1 MKRIVCYGDSNTWGF
16 DGVSCQRFGD
26 EERWTGL
33 LQELLGTDYKIIEEG
48 LNSRT
53 TVFEDPLSPG
63 KNGLLYLT
71 PMVCSQLPFDLLI
84 LMLGTNDLK
93 RMYHVG
99 SFEVAEGVGRL
110 LRTFQNVMREKT
122 GGVGKVLLL
131 SPIGIEPAA
140 NGEYMYGFDE
150 QSREEACK
158 LGAALEQVA
167 AAFGCE
173 YADMAKVT
181 PPGKA
186 DGIHLDREGHKAVA
200 SFLDE
205 KIKSMGL

>member
-1 MKRIVCYGDSNTWGF
+1 MKRIVCYGDSNTWGY
-16 DGVSCQRFGD
+16 DGESCQRFGD
-26 EERWTGL
+26 TERWTGL
-33 LQELLGTDYKIIEEG
+33 LQELLGTEYKIIEEG

-53 TVFEDPLSPG
+53 TVFEDPLAPG

-99 SFEVAEGVGRL
+99 SFEVAEGIGRL
-110 LRTFQNVMREKT
+110 LRTFQNVMLEKT
-122 GGVGKVLLL
+122 GSVGKVLLL
-131 SPIGIEPAA
+131 SPIAIEPAA

-150 QSREEACK
+150 HSKEEAGT

-167 AAFGCE
+167 EAFGCE
-173 YADMAKVT
+173 FADMAKVT
-181 PPGKA
+181 APGKA
-186 DGIHLDREGHKAVA
+186 DGIHLDKDGHRAVA
-200 SFLDE
+200 EFLTE
-205 KIKSMGL
+205 KIKTMKL

>member
-1 MKRIVCYGDSNTWGF
+1 MKRIVCYGDSNTWGY
-16 DGVSCQRFGD
+16 DGESCQRFGD
-26 EERWTGL
+26 TERWTGL
-33 LQELLGTDYKIIEEG
+33 LQELLGTEYKIIEEG

-53 TVFEDPLSPG
+53 TVFEDPLAPG

-99 SFEVAEGVGRL
+99 SFEVAEGIDRL
-110 LRTFQNVMREKT
+110 LRTFQNVMLEKT
-122 GGVGKVLLL
+122 GSVGKVLLL
-131 SPIGIEPAA
+131 SPIAIEPAA

-150 QSREEACK
+150 HSKEEAGT

-167 AAFGCE
+167 VMYGCE
-173 YADMAKVT
+173 FADMAKVT
-181 PPGKA
+181 APGKA
-186 DGIHLDREGHKAVA
+186 DGIHLDSDGHRAVTE
-200 SFLDE
+200 FLA
-205 KIKSMGL
+205 KRIKSMEL

>member
-1 MKRIVCYGDSNTWGF
+1 MKRIVCYGDSNTWGY
-16 DGVSCQRFGD
+16 DGESCQRFGD
-26 EERWTGL
+26 TERWTGL
-33 LQELLGTDYKIIEEG
+33 LQELLGTEYKIIEEG

-53 TVFEDPLSPG
+53 TVFEDPLAPG

-99 SFEVAEGVGRL
+99 SFEVAEGIGRL
-110 LRTFQNVMREKT
+110 LRTFQNVMLEKT
-122 GGVGKVLLL
+122 GSVGKVLLL
-131 SPIGIEPAA
+131 SPIAIEPAA

-150 QSREEACK
+150 HSKEEAGT

-167 AAFGCE
+167 VMYGCE
-173 YADMAKVT
+173 FTDMAKVT
-181 PPGKA
+181 APGKA
-186 DGIHLDREGHKAVA
+186 DGIHLDRDGHRAVA
-200 SFLDE
+200 EFLA
-205 KIKSMGL
+205 KRIKSMEL